1 MSGLIY
7 NEPMNT
13 NTLEWLA
20 CIAGV
25 TGALFVALN
34 IGLAPLGYKFFLAG
48 AIGYCIV
55 AFVKNNNPLLLLNLV
70 FAATNIIGLV
80 RH

>member
-1 MSGLIY
+1 MK
-7 NEPMNT
+7 
-13 NTLEWLA
+13 TLEWSA

-25 TGALFVALN
+25 IGALLVASN
-34 IGLAPLGYKFFLAG
+34 IGLAVLGYKFFLAG
-48 AIGYCIV
+48 AVGYCFV
-55 AFVKNNNPLLLLNLV
+55 AFIKDNNPLLLLNLV